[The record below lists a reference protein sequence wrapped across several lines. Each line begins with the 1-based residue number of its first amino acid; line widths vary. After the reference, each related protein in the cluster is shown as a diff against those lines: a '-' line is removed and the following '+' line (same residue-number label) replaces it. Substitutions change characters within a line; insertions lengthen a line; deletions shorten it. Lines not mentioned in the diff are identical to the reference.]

1 MEKPKNQRKPTKIS
15 RFKVRDNAFFLI
27 YSNSLQEV
35 NTKGLKKK
43 NQKKKIHTVVCTIHD
58 IT

>member
-43 NQKKKIHTVVCTIHD
+43 NQKKKFTL
-58 IT
+58 